1 MTELEIWLAI
11 LGIAATTLLTR
22 GMPLLLPAR
31 WALPAGLS
39 SALRYA
45 PMAGLTAILVPDVV
59 LSNGGLA
66 LDVSNLKLW
75 AVAVAFLVW
84 FRWQS
89 TLMVLLVSGGVYL
102 LLHLFAV

>member
-1 MTELEIWLAI
+1 MTSLEIWLAI

-31 WALPAGLS
+31 WQLPAGLS

-59 LSNGGLA
+59 LSNGALA
-66 LDVSNLKLW
+66 LEPSNLKLW
-75 AVAVAFLVW
+75 AVGIAFAVWL
-84 FRWQS
+84 RWQS
-89 TLMVLLVSGGVYL
+89 TLMALLISGGVYL
-102 LLHLFAV
+102 GVRLI

>member
-1 MTELEIWLAI
+1 MTPLEIWLAI
-11 LGIAATTLLTR
+11 VGIAATTLLTR

-31 WALPAGLS
+31 WQLPAGLS

-59 LSNGGLA
+59 LSQGALA
-66 LDVSNLKLW
+66 LEPTNLRLW
-75 AVAVAFLVW
+75 AVGVAFVVW

-89 TLMVLLVSGGVYL
+89 TLMALLVSGSLYL
-102 LLHLFAV
+102 GLSLV